1 MFRKIIEFKDYNG
14 KDRKE
19 EHWFNLEQHEV
30 YKLQM
35 GVKGGLIEKLKEA
48 VRTEDSPTI
57 IEYYE
62 KIVDASYGIRG
73 ADGKSFMKSPEILAA
88 FKCTPAYSKLF
99 MEILTNPEKCDE
111 FTRGVIPADAAASLP
126 KDLNDALPEDM
137 KDLLAN
143 GN

>member
-1 MFRKIIEFKDYNG
+1 MYRKIIEFKDYNG
-14 KDRKE
+14 NDRKE

-48 VRTEDSPTI
+48 IRNEDSPTI

-62 KIVDASYGIRG
+62 KIIDTSYGVRG
-73 ADGKSFMKSPEILAA
+73 ADGKSFNKSPEILAA
-88 FKCTPAYSKLF
+88 FKSTPAYSKLF
-99 MEILTNPEKCDE
+99 MEILTNPKKCDE

-126 KDLNDALPEDM
+126 ENLNDALPDDM
-137 KDLLAN
+137 KDLLAT

>member
-1 MFRKIIEFKDYNG
+1 MLRKIITFKDYNG

-19 EHWFNLEQHEV
+19 DHWFNLEQHEV

-35 GVKGGLIEKLKEA
+35 GVKGGLIEALKEA

-62 KIVDASYGIRG
+62 KIIDASYGVRG
-73 ADGKSFMKSPEILAA
+73 ADGKSFKKSPEILEA
-88 FKCTPAYSKLF
+88 FKCTPAYSVLF
-99 MEILTNPEKCDE
+99 MEILTNPEAADE
-111 FTRGVIPADAAASLP
+111 FTRGVIPADVSAKLP
-126 KDLNDALPEDM
+126 ADLNDALPEDM
-137 KDLLAN
+137 RDVFAT